1 MMYLHLLLNS
11 DEKRIARRIILN
23 QKHGEDSKKN
33 WYNEVNY
40 WIEELG
46 LKLEESE
53 ITTMLKS
60 EWKKVVKE
68 RISKKVREEVTE
80 KLKTTKLRFIED
92 TERKDYVRECRMEE
106 VKEIM
111 KIRLNMTE
119 LKPNFCGKYRDRI
132 CSACEK
138 EDETTEHVIQ
148 CQEYKRLLGHELN
161 CDKPIKE
168 LMNNTAWLREA
179 AKVYR
184 RIEETRQWLV

>member
-1 MMYLHLLLNS
+1 MFLTVVDLFNRTQINHTYLLTYLLT
-11 DEKRIARRIILN
+11 
-23 QKHGEDSKKN
+23 
-33 WYNEVNY
+33 Y
-40 WIEELG
+40 
-46 LKLEESE
+46 
-53 ITTMLKS
+53 
-60 EWKKVVKE
+60 VK
-68 RISKKVREEVTE
+68 
-80 KLKTTKLRFIED
+80 
-92 TERKDYVRECRMEE
+92 ECRMEE

-161 CDKPIKE
+161 CDEPIKE